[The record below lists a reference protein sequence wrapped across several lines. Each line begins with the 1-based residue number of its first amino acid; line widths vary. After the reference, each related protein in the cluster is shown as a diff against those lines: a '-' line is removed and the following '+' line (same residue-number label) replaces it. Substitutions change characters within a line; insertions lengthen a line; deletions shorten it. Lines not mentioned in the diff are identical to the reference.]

1 MDLLLEIIS
10 HQRHSLPAEHTQFT
24 FSTAGGTIGRN
35 QNCNWC
41 IDDPERL
48 ISGSHCS
55 IVFEN
60 NHFYIHDTSTN
71 GLFINDQPNPLGS
84 QVHTIANGDLLSLGQ
99 YQLRATLMAQQE
111 RAVYSSV
118 VHNPQSQNSISG
130 IQAAPD
136 NVSLFPDA
144 TVQELDPLA
153 PFEQSSSAPG
163 RLNNQDILAE
173 PDPVNGI
180 LNPVSFNQSYVDLP
194 NAIPEDWHSD
204 SQTGT
209 EQPVTKQAES
219 YIQTTPEK
227 RPETVQKV
235 GSFEDFNKDYHSGI
249 AVENSLLSPVKEQP
263 FSGIQNNNQQSN
275 LNNIAHTVDH
285 ISDNTAVA
293 TRTLSETHSKSNTD
307 TDIVNILFNTLGI
320 KAEDVPAEKLPQL
333 VKNIAQISRH
343 SMQGIMQTMNARAHL
358 KNEFRMER
366 TTIKTEQNNPL
377 KFCINYEQLLH
388 YMLTH
393 PVPGYL
399 NSEESVKEAFK
410 ELQEHQIAVMAG
422 MKSALMYMLNKLS
435 PEKIQQRSDKTISLT
450 LSNKK
455 TRYWEAYKELYED
468 IMSEDDVFNHVF
480 GNEFCRAYEHQAELL
495 KESRNK

>member
-10 HQRHSLPAEHTQFT
+10 HQRHSLPAEHTQYT

-60 NHFYIHDTSTN
+60 KQFYIHDTSTN

-84 QVHTIANGDLLSLGQ
+84 GIHTVTNGDLLSLGQ
-99 YQLRATLMAQQE
+99 YQLRATLIVHQE

-118 VHNPQSQNSISG
+118 SQGEQSHNPTHG
-130 IQAAPD
+130 IQPVPD
-136 NVSLFPDA
+136 NVSLFPET

-153 PFEQSSSAPG
+153 SFEQSSSVPG
-163 RLNNQDILAE
+163 RLNNHDILAE
-173 PDPVNGI
+173 PDPVNGL
-180 LNPVSFNQSYVDLP
+180 LNSAAFNQSYVDLP

-204 SQTGT
+204 SHTNT
-209 EQPVTKQAES
+209 EHSVSTQAVPEKQPVT
-219 YIQTTPEK
+219 
-227 RPETVQKV
+227 VQRV
-235 GSFEDFNKDYHSGI
+235 GNFEDFNKDYQSSI
-249 AVENSLLSPVKEQP
+249 AVENQVLSPVQEQS
-263 FSGIQNNNQQSN
+263 FSGVQNKNEDADFKN
-275 LNNIAHTVDH
+275 TVHSQDQ
-285 ISDNTAVA
+285 TADSRTPVMPVA
-293 TRTLSETHSKSNTD
+293 PETHNQINNYTNTHPG
-307 TDIVNILFNTLGI
+307 IINILFDTLGI
-320 KAEDVPAEKLPQL
+320 KPEDVPAEKLPQL
-333 VKNIAQISRH
+333 VKNIAEISRH

-399 NSEESVKEAFK
+399 NSEESVKEAFN
-410 ELQEHQIAVMAG
+410 ELQEHQVAVMAG

-480 GNEFCRAYEHQAELL
+480 GNEFCRAYEQQAELL
-495 KESRNK
+495 KENRNK

>member
-48 ISGSHCS
+48 ISGSHCLV
-55 IVFEN
+55 VFEN
-60 NHFYIHDTSTN
+60 NQFYIHDTSTN

-84 QVHTIANGDLLSLGQ
+84 QVHSVANGDLLSLGQ
-99 YQLRATLMAQQE
+99 YQLRATLIAQKD

-118 VHNPQSQNSISG
+118 SQDAQPHNPIPG
-130 IQAAPD
+130 IQPVPN
-136 NVSLFPDA
+136 NVSLFPEA
-144 TVQELDPLA
+144 TVKELDPLA
-153 PFEQSSSAPG
+153 PFEQSSSVPG
-163 RLNNQDILAE
+163 RLNNHDILAE
-173 PDPVNGI
+173 PDPVNGL
-180 LNPVSFNQSYVDLP
+180 LNPVAFNQSYVDLP

-204 SQTGT
+204 SKTDS
-209 EQPVTKQAES
+209 EHPVSNQAEAF
-219 YIQTTPEK
+219 IQTAPEK
-227 RPETVQKV
+227 QSAAAQQV
-235 GSFEDFNKDYHSGI
+235 GSFEDFNKDYQSAI
-249 AVENSLLSPVKEQP
+249 AVDNSVLSPVHEQP
-263 FSGIQNNNQQSN
+263 FTEDESKKQKADFINT
-275 LNNIAHTVDH
+275 AHTPNHAANSTTTVTQSTPEVH
-285 ISDNTAVA
+285 TN
-293 TRTLSETHSKSNTD
+293 N
-307 TDIVNILFNTLGI
+307 TDIVDILFDTLGI
-320 KAEDVPAEKLPQL
+320 NTEDVPAEKLPQL
-333 VKNIAQISRH
+333 IKNIAQISRH

-399 NSEESVKEAFK
+399 NSEESVKEAFN

-422 MKSALMYMLNKLS
+422 MKSALLYMLNKLS
-435 PEKIQQRSDKTISLT
+435 PDKIQQRSDKTISLT

-455 TRYWEAYKELYED
+455 TRYWEAYKELYDD

-480 GNEFCRAYEHQAELL
+480 GNEFCRAYEQQAELL